1 MEISQSL
8 ENQPQPVLKALFK
21 GKIKHCRYPSAH
33 DVRATA
39 HHVFPLLAP
48 RFGQKSSA
56 SRQRRAFGWWI
67 ARGQF
72 AVTKLSASFTWKTAC
87 VAATLCCVGIAKI
100 AAQSTAPLKLTKTI
114 ALPGV
119 EGRIDHLAFDA
130 AGERLFV
137 CALGN
142 NSVEVIDL
150 RKAERIHSI
159 TGLGA
164 PQGIAYIP
172 ELDRLFI
179 ANDKGG
185 ICKIYDAKS
194 YQNVGQIDFK
204 DDADNVRY
212 DDSSKRLYVG
222 FGSGG
227 IGVISAAESKTV
239 GSIKLSAH
247 PEAFELEKRGKRI
260 FVNVPN
266 ARHVALID
274 RDKGE
279 VIKTWKTDL
288 AFGNFPMA
296 LDEANH
302 RLFVGCRLPS
312 KLVVLNTESGDVVAT
327 INISGDP
334 DDVFYD
340 NKRHRIYAIC
350 GAGKID
356 IIEQADL
363 NTYKA
368 SAKIDTANGARTG
381 LFVPERGTLFV
392 AVPHRGSQ
400 QAEIRRYEIE

>member
-1 MEISQSL
+1 
-8 ENQPQPVLKALFK
+8 
-21 GKIKHCRYPSAH
+21 
-33 DVRATA
+33 
-39 HHVFPLLAP
+39 
-48 RFGQKSSA
+48 
-56 SRQRRAFGWWI
+56 
-67 ARGQF
+67 
-72 AVTKLSASFTWKTAC
+72 LSASFTWKRAC

-100 AAQSTAPLKLTKTI
+100 AAQSTAPPKLTKTI

-119 EGRIDHLAFDA
+119 EGRIDHFAFDA

-172 ELDRLFI
+172 ELNRIFV

-185 ICKIYDAKS
+185 ICKIYDGKS
-194 YQNVGQIDFK
+194 FQAVGGLDFK

-212 DDSSKRLYVG
+212 DSATKQIYVG
-222 FGSGG
+222 FASGG
-227 IGVISAAESKTV
+227 IAVVNAPGGKQI

-247 PEAFELEKRGKRI
+247 PEAFELEKTGKRI

-266 ARHVALID
+266 SRRVAVMD
-274 RDKGE
+274 RDKSE
-279 VIKTWKTDL
+279 VVATWKTDL

-302 RLFVGCRLPS
+302 RLFVGCRLPPR
-312 KLVVLNTESGDVVAT
+312 LVVLDTESGKVVAK
-327 INISGDP
+327 IDISGDS
-334 DDVFYD
+334 DDLFYD
-340 NKRHRIYAIC
+340 SKRHRIYAIC

-356 IIEQADL
+356 IIEQTDA
-363 NTYKA
+363 NNYKA
-368 SAKIDTANGARTG
+368 LTKIDTAEGARTE
-381 LFVPERGTLFV
+381 LFVPERDTLFV
-392 AVPHRGSQ
+392 AVPDRGSQ
-400 QAEIRRYEIE
+400 QAEIRAHRVE